1 MAFIIR
7 DKSHYILWHM
17 ICCLNVMILRHSIF
31 LSTILLLF
39 FSYSCKESKAIE
51 NKQLNGTSLSN
62 SKEIEIVDFDGLFNK
77 IDLSVDKTY
86 VLNFWATW
94 CAPCVKELPYFE
106 IVNNE
111 YKDKNVEVILVSLD
125 FPNQIESKLNPY
137 LYKNNIKSDVIL
149 LDDPEIGTWVS
160 KVSDDWDGGI
170 PATLIV
176 NSDNYN
182 FYPKPFE
189 KEELISEIN
198 KILPRLDK

>member
-1 MAFIIR
+1 MIIR
-7 DKSHYILWHM
+7 YY
-17 ICCLNVMILRHSIF
+17 IF
-31 LSTILLLF
+31 LNTILLLF

-51 NKQLNGTSLSN
+51 NKQPNGTSLSN
-62 SKEIEIVDFDGLFNK
+62 SKEIEIVDFEGLFNK

-111 YKDKNVEVILVSLD
+111 YKDKNVHVILVSLD
-125 FPNQIESKLNPY
+125 FPSQIESKLNPY
-137 LYKNNIKSDVIL
+137 LHKNNIKSDVIL
-149 LDDPEIGTWVS
+149 LDDPEIGTWVP

-189 KEELISEIN
+189 KEELISVIN
-198 KILPRLDK
+198 KTLPPLDK